1 MPDIFLFLLA
11 AMTLTLAPGP
21 DNIYVL
27 TRGIAQGPRAGLV
40 AAAGFSSGLVFHT
53 LLAVFG
59 FAAIIKAYPPAY
71 HALQYAGAAYLVYLG
86 YRTLR
91 AAAAGIV
98 ANGAEGADGGVVQAD
113 VPLRRI
119 YWQSVLANM
128 LNPKVTLFFIA
139 FLPQFVH
146 QDAGH
151 VPLQMLVLAMVFI
164 AQAFVIFSSIALF
177 SGSVGAYFRRRASAS
192 VHLNRLAGCAFIGL
206 GIRMA
211 LPE

>member
-1 MPDIFLFLLA
+1 MPNLFLFLLA
-11 AMTLTLAPGP
+11 AITLTLAPGP

-27 TRGIAQGPRAGLV
+27 TRGIAQGRKAGLV
-40 AAAGFSSGLVFHT
+40 AAAGFSSGLIFHT
-53 LLAVFG
+53 LLAVLG
-59 FAAIIKAYPPAY
+59 FAAVIKAYPPAY
-71 HALQYAGAAYLVYLG
+71 HALQYAGAAYLGYLG

-91 AAAAGIV
+91 SASAGIALAGEGQGAAA
-98 ANGAEGADGGVVQAD
+98 

-139 FLPQFVH
+139 FLPQFV
-146 QDAGH
+146 QREAGH
-151 VPLQMLVLAMVFI
+151 EAMQMLVLALVFI
-164 AQAFVIFSSIALF
+164 VQAFAIFSTIALF
-177 SGSVGAYFRRRASAS
+177 SGTVGAWFRRRANAS

>member
-1 MPDIFLFLLA
+1 MPDLFLFLLA

-27 TRGIAQGPRAGLV
+27 TRGIAQGRKAGLV
-40 AAAGFSSGLVFHT
+40 AAAGFCSGLIFHT
-53 LLAVFG
+53 LLAVLG
-59 FAAIIKAYPPAY
+59 FAALIKAYPPAY
-71 HALQYAGAAYLVYLG
+71 HALQYAGAAYLAYLG
-86 YRTLR
+86 IRTLR
-91 AAAAGIV
+91 SASSGIALAAGGQGT
-98 ANGAEGADGGVVQAD
+98 AA

-139 FLPQFVH
+139 FLPQFV
-146 QDAGH
+146 QREAGH
-151 VPLQMLVLAMVFI
+151 EALQMLVLALVFI
-164 AQAFVIFSSIALF
+164 AQAFVIFSAIALF
-177 SGSVGAYFRRRASAS
+177 SGAVGAVFRRRASAS
-192 VHLNRLAGCAFIGL
+192 IHLNRLAGCAFIGL

>member
-1 MPDIFLFLLA
+1 MPNLFLFLLA

-27 TRGIAQGPRAGLV
+27 TRGIVQGRKAGLV
-40 AAAGFSSGLVFHT
+40 AAAGFSSGLIFHT
-53 LLAVFG
+53 LLAVLG
-59 FAAIIKAYPPAY
+59 FAAVIKAYPPAY
-71 HALQYAGAAYLVYLG
+71 HALQYAGAAYLAYLG

-91 AAAAGIV
+91 SASAGIALAGEGQAAAA
-98 ANGAEGADGGVVQAD
+98 

-139 FLPQFVH
+139 FLPQFV
-146 QDAGH
+146 QREAGH
-151 VPLQMLVLAMVFI
+151 EALQMLVLALVFI
-164 AQAFVIFSSIALF
+164 AQAFLIFSAIALF
-177 SGSVGAYFRRRASAS
+177 SGTVGAWFRRRANAS

>member
-1 MPDIFLFLLA
+1 MPNLLLFLLA

-27 TRGIAQGPRAGLV
+27 TRGIAQGRKAGLV
-40 AAAGFSSGLVFHT
+40 AAAGFSSGLIFHT
-53 LLAVFG
+53 LLAVLG
-59 FAAIIKAYPPAY
+59 FAAVIKAYPPAY
-71 HALQYAGAAYLVYLG
+71 HALQYAGAAYLGYLG

-91 AAAAGIV
+91 SASAGIALAGEGQGAV
-98 ANGAEGADGGVVQAD
+98 A

-139 FLPQFVH
+139 FLPHFV
-146 QDAGH
+146 QREAGH
-151 VPLQMLVLAMVFI
+151 EALQMLLLALVFI
-164 AQAFVIFSSIALF
+164 AQAFAIFSTIALF
-177 SGSVGAYFRRRASAS
+177 SGTVGAYFRRRANAS

>member
-1 MPDIFLFLLA
+1 MPDLFLFLLA

-27 TRGIAQGPRAGLV
+27 TRGIAQGRKAGLV
-40 AAAGFSSGLVFHT
+40 AAAGFCSGLIFHT
-53 LLAVFG
+53 LLAVLG
-59 FAAIIKAYPPAY
+59 FAALIKAYPPAY
-71 HALQYAGAAYLVYLG
+71 HALQYAGAAYLAYLG
-86 YRTLR
+86 VRTLR
-91 AAAAGIV
+91 SASSGIALSADGQGAAA
-98 ANGAEGADGGVVQAD
+98 

-119 YWQSVLANM
+119 HWQSVLANM

-139 FLPQFVH
+139 FLPQFV
-146 QDAGH
+146 QREAGH
-151 VPLQMLVLAMVFI
+151 EALQMLILALVFI
-164 AQAFVIFSSIALF
+164 VQAFVIFSAIALF
-177 SGSVGAYFRRRASAS
+177 SGAVGAVFRRRASAS

>member
-1 MPDIFLFLLA
+1 MIAAMPDVFLFLLA

-40 AAAGFSSGLVFHT
+40 AAAGFSCGLIFHT
-53 LLAVFG
+53 LLAVLG

-91 AAAAGIV
+91 SAAGGIV
-98 ANGAEGADGGVVQAD
+98 ANGEAPQAS

-119 YWQSVLANM
+119 FWQSVLANM

-146 QDAGH
+146 QEAGH